1 MQRPIPFR
9 PIAARAACVMLALAL
24 AACGEAPAQEPVPV
38 MTPVANTRQEAQP
51 EPPRTLVNATQADEV
66 ARVCAASEVSGAL
79 QNIMHN
85 QGYGPAL
92 SRVGLQVDTYTVE
105 SLDPARHE
113 LRCTARV
120 TPSVTAQAHG
130 LVPERGVRMDYS
142 MRPSLTASDG
152 RYIVTV
158 FGFDALV
165 AELNL
170 AAVRDQIAAEATV
183 YAAPATEP
191 VPVATAEAAQGDV
204 ATFDGAPGF

>member
-1 MQRPIPFR
+1 MQRPTPFLSV
-9 PIAARAACVMLALAL
+9 AARAACVMFALAL

-38 MTPVANTRQEAQP
+38 MTPVAKIVEDTPP
-51 EPPRTLVNATQADEV
+51 EPPKTLVNATQADEI
-66 ARVCAASEVSGAL
+66 ARVCAAPEVSVAL
-79 QNIMHN
+79 HNIMQN

-120 TPSVTAQAHG
+120 TPSVGAQVLG

-158 FGFDALV
+158 FAFESLV

-170 AAVRDQIAAEATV
+170 AAVRDQIAAETAV
-183 YAAPATEP
+183 HAASATEP
-191 VPVATAEAAQGDV
+191 APVATSKSAQGDV